1 MNKGIIST
9 ASYYVFF
16 SLLTQ
21 SLTLVSQLLLM
32 KYFSIRDYG
41 YMGISFEAYIF
52 LQMIVPNA
60 LRNFYL
66 QKIRTSGHGNNEL
79 LLDKLVKFQIYIGS
93 IIIFTFGCIV
103 AFLYRLDLFLS
114 ILIIA
119 TGILSSIIQP
129 LQAFWLANNR
139 RFLVIAKDLSSAFLF
154 LLSIVVL
161 VYYFSVSIKS
171 IVILQF
177 LIFSVVPC
185 CFYIYYRLNRK
196 ENNNKASLN
205 IDILNKSDVYGLLIF
220 MMIFLVN
227 TMHNKFGV
235 MFLNKYTTL
244 TEVAIYLAAFKFMNP
259 VFFVQSSLISAY
271 MPKFIHE
278 KELHFDYKLFLT
290 FFIPGIIIS
299 SCVYFAFPFV
309 VSILSIEKYL
319 SSYPLIKIGC
329 LFILVV
335 FLYGALSNYIS
346 VTGGKNFILLA
357 NLIALGLMLFF
368 CFLNRNSDNL
378 SIFVMHVFVL
388 AECIVG
394 ISYYLYLKLKKIKIS
409 ILYILSFSS
418 CIILSFFI

>member
-66 QKIRTSGHGNNEL
+66 QKIRTSGHENNEL

-93 IIIFTFGCIV
+93 IIILTFGCIV
-103 AFLYRLDLFLS
+103 AFLYRLDAFLS

-161 VYYFSVSIKS
+161 IYYFSVSIKS

-185 CFYIYYRLNRK
+185 CFYIYYRLKQKGNSQT
-196 ENNNKASLN
+196 SLN
-205 IDILNKSDVYGLLIF
+205 IEMLNKSDIYGLLIF

-244 TEVAIYLAAFKFMNP
+244 TEVAIYLAAFKFINP

-299 SCVYFAFPFV
+299 SCLYFAFPLV

-319 SSYPLIKIGC
+319 SSYPLIKVGC

-346 VTGGKNFILLA
+346 VSGGKNFILLT
-357 NLIALGLMLFF
+357 NLIALGLMLLF

-378 SIFVMHVFVL
+378 SVFVMHVFVL

-394 ISYYLYLKLKKIKIS
+394 ISYYLCLKFKKIKIS

>member
-93 IIIFTFGCIV
+93 IIILTFGCIV
-103 AFLYRLDLFLS
+103 AFLYRLDAFLS

-161 VYYFSVSIKS
+161 IYFFSVSIKS

-185 CFYIYYRLNRK
+185 CFYIYYRLKPKVNSQT
-196 ENNNKASLN
+196 SLN
-205 IDILNKSDVYGLLIF
+205 IEMLNKSDIYGLLIF

-235 MFLNKYTTL
+235 MFLNKYATL
-244 TEVAIYLAAFKFMNP
+244 TEVAIYLAAFKFINP

-299 SCVYFAFPFV
+299 SCLYFAFPLV

-346 VTGGKNFILLA
+346 VSGGKNFILLT
-357 NLIALGLMLFF
+357 NLIALGLMLLF

-378 SIFVMHVFVL
+378 SVFVMHVFVL

-394 ISYYLYLKLKKIKIS
+394 ISYYLYLKFKKIKIS

>member
-93 IIIFTFGCIV
+93 IIILTFGCIV
-103 AFLYRLDLFLS
+103 AFLYRLDAFLS

-161 VYYFSVSIKS
+161 IYYFSVSIKS

-185 CFYIYYRLNRK
+185 CFYIYYRS
-196 ENNNKASLN
+196 NKKGNSQTSLN
-205 IDILNKSDVYGLLIF
+205 IEMLNKSDIYGLLIF

-244 TEVAIYLAAFKFMNP
+244 TEVAIYLAAFKFINP

-299 SCVYFAFPFV
+299 SCLYFAFPLV

-319 SSYPLIKIGC
+319 SSYPLIKVGC

-346 VTGGKNFILLA
+346 VSGGKNFILLT
-357 NLIALGLMLFF
+357 NLIALGLMLLF
-368 CFLNRNSDNL
+368 CFLNRNSDSL
-378 SIFVMHVFVL
+378 SVFVMHVFVL

-394 ISYYLYLKLKKIKIS
+394 ISYYLYLKFKKIKIS

>member
-93 IIIFTFGCIV
+93 IIILTFGCIV
-103 AFLYRLDLFLS
+103 AFLYRLDAFLS

-161 VYYFSVSIKS
+161 IYYFSVSIKS

-185 CFYIYYRLNRK
+185 CFYIYYRLKQK
-196 ENNNKASLN
+196 ENSQTSLN
-205 IDILNKSDVYGLLIF
+205 IEMLNKSDIYGLLIF

-244 TEVAIYLAAFKFMNP
+244 TEVAIYLAAFKFINP

-299 SCVYFAFPFV
+299 SCLYFAFPLV

-319 SSYPLIKIGC
+319 SSYPLIKVGC

-346 VTGGKNFILLA
+346 VSGGKNFILLT
-357 NLIALGLMLFF
+357 NLIALGLMLLF

-378 SIFVMHVFVL
+378 SVFVMHVFVL

-394 ISYYLYLKLKKIKIS
+394 ISYYLYLKFKKIKIS

>member
-93 IIIFTFGCIV
+93 IIILTFGCIV
-103 AFLYRLDLFLS
+103 AFLYRLDAFLS

-161 VYYFSVSIKS
+161 IYFFSVSIKS

-185 CFYIYYRLNRK
+185 CFYIYYRLKQKVNSQT
-196 ENNNKASLN
+196 SLN
-205 IDILNKSDVYGLLIF
+205 IEMLNKSDIYGLLIF

-244 TEVAIYLAAFKFMNP
+244 TEVAIYLAAFKFINP

-299 SCVYFAFPFV
+299 SCLYFAFPLV

-346 VTGGKNFILLA
+346 VSGGKIFILLT
-357 NLIALGLMLFF
+357 NLIALGLMLLF

-378 SIFVMHVFVL
+378 SVFVMHVFVL

-394 ISYYLYLKLKKIKIS
+394 ISYYLYLKFKKIKIS

>member
-93 IIIFTFGCIV
+93 IIILTFGCIV
-103 AFLYRLDLFLS
+103 AFLYRLDAFLS

-129 LQAFWLANNR
+129 LQAFWLANNK

-161 VYYFSVSIKS
+161 IYFFSVSIKS

-185 CFYIYYRLNRK
+185 CFYIYYRLKPKVNSQT
-196 ENNNKASLN
+196 SLN
-205 IDILNKSDVYGLLIF
+205 IEMLNKSDIYGLLIF

-235 MFLNKYTTL
+235 MFLNKYATL
-244 TEVAIYLAAFKFMNP
+244 TEVAIYLAAFKFINP

-299 SCVYFAFPFV
+299 SCLYFAFPLV

-346 VTGGKNFILLA
+346 VSGGKNFILLT
-357 NLIALGLMLFF
+357 NLIALGLMLLF

-378 SIFVMHVFVL
+378 SVFVMHVFVL

-394 ISYYLYLKLKKIKIS
+394 ISYYLYLKFKKIKIS

>member
-93 IIIFTFGCIV
+93 IIILTFGCIV
-103 AFLYRLDLFLS
+103 AFLYRLDAFLS

-161 VYYFSVSIKS
+161 IYYFSVSIKS

-177 LIFSVVPC
+177 LIFSVVPF
-185 CFYIYYRLNRK
+185 CFYIYYRLKQKGNSQT
-196 ENNNKASLN
+196 SLN
-205 IDILNKSDVYGLLIF
+205 IEMLNKSDIYGLLIF

-244 TEVAIYLAAFKFMNP
+244 TEVAIYLAAFKFINP

-299 SCVYFAFPFV
+299 SCLYFAFPLV

-319 SSYPLIKIGC
+319 SSYPLIKVGC

-346 VTGGKNFILLA
+346 VSGGKNFILLT
-357 NLIALGLMLFF
+357 NLIALGLMLLF

-378 SIFVMHVFVL
+378 SVFVMHVFVL

-394 ISYYLYLKLKKIKIS
+394 ISYYLYLKFKKIKIS

>member
-93 IIIFTFGCIV
+93 IIILTFGCIV
-103 AFLYRLDLFLS
+103 AFLYRLDAFLS

-161 VYYFSVSIKS
+161 IYYFSVSIKS

-185 CFYIYYRLNRK
+185 CFYIHYRLKQKGNSQT
-196 ENNNKASLN
+196 SLN
-205 IDILNKSDVYGLLIF
+205 IEMLNKSDIYGLLIF

-244 TEVAIYLAAFKFMNP
+244 TEVAIYLAAFKFINP

-299 SCVYFAFPFV
+299 SCLYFAFPLV

-319 SSYPLIKIGC
+319 SSYPLIKVGC

-346 VTGGKNFILLA
+346 VSGGKNFILLT
-357 NLIALGLMLFF
+357 NLIALGLMLLF

-378 SIFVMHVFVL
+378 SVFVMHVFVL

-394 ISYYLYLKLKKIKIS
+394 ISYYLYLKFKKIKIS

>member
-161 VYYFSVSIKS
+161 IYYFSVSIKS

-177 LIFSVVPC
+177 IIFSVVPC
-185 CFYIYYRLNRK
+185 CFYIHYRLNRE
-196 ENNNKASLN
+196 ENSKAPLN
-205 IDILNKSDVYGLLIF
+205 IEILNKSDIYALLIF

-278 KELHFDYKLFLT
+278 KELHFDYKLFLS

-346 VTGGKNFILLA
+346 VSGGKNYILLA

-368 CFLNRNSDNL
+368 CFLNRDSDNL

-394 ISYYLYLKLKKIKIS
+394 ISYYIYLKFKKIKIS

>member
-93 IIIFTFGCIV
+93 IIILTFGCIV
-103 AFLYRLDLFLS
+103 AFLYRLDAFLS

-154 LLSIVVL
+154 LLSTVVL
-161 VYYFSVSIKS
+161 IYYFSVSIKS

-185 CFYIYYRLNRK
+185 CFYIYYRLNQK
-196 ENNNKASLN
+196 GNSQTSLN
-205 IDILNKSDVYGLLIF
+205 IEMLNKSDIYGLLIF

-235 MFLNKYTTL
+235 MFLNKYTNL
-244 TEVAIYLAAFKFMNP
+244 TEVAIYLAAFKFINP

-299 SCVYFAFPFV
+299 SCLYFAFPLV

-319 SSYPLIKIGC
+319 SSYPLIKVGC

-346 VTGGKNFILLA
+346 VSGGKNFILLT
-357 NLIALGLMLFF
+357 NLIALGLMLLF

-378 SIFVMHVFVL
+378 SVFVMHVFVL

-394 ISYYLYLKLKKIKIS
+394 ISYYLYLKFKKIKIS

>member
-66 QKIRTSGHGNNEL
+66 QKIRTSGLGNNEL

-93 IIIFTFGCIV
+93 IIILTFGCIV
-103 AFLYRLDLFLS
+103 AFLYRLDAFLS

-154 LLSIVVL
+154 LLSVVVL
-161 VYYFSVSIKS
+161 IYYFSVSIKS

-185 CFYIYYRLNRK
+185 CFYIYYRLNQK
-196 ENNNKASLN
+196 GNSQTSLN
-205 IDILNKSDVYGLLIF
+205 IEMLNKSDIYGLLIF

-244 TEVAIYLAAFKFMNP
+244 TEVAIYLAAFKFINP

-278 KELHFDYKLFLT
+278 KEFHFDYKLFLT

-299 SCVYFAFPFV
+299 SCLYFAFPLV

-319 SSYPLIKIGC
+319 SSYPLIKVGC

-346 VTGGKNFILLA
+346 VSGGKNFILLT
-357 NLIALGLMLFF
+357 NLIALGLMLLF

-378 SIFVMHVFVL
+378 SVFVMHVFVL

-394 ISYYLYLKLKKIKIS
+394 ISYYLYLKFKKIKIS

>member
-32 KYFSIRDYG
+32 KCFSIRDYG

-93 IIIFTFGCIV
+93 IIILTFGCIV
-103 AFLYRLDLFLS
+103 AFLYRLDAFLS

-161 VYYFSVSIKS
+161 IYYFSVSIKS

-185 CFYIYYRLNRK
+185 CFYIYYRLNQK
-196 ENNNKASLN
+196 GNSQTSLN
-205 IDILNKSDVYGLLIF
+205 IEMLNKSDIYGLLIF

-244 TEVAIYLAAFKFMNP
+244 TEVAIYLAAFKFINP

-299 SCVYFAFPFV
+299 SCLYFAFPLV

-319 SSYPLIKIGC
+319 SSYPLIKVGC

-346 VTGGKNFILLA
+346 VSGGKNFILLT
-357 NLIALGLMLFF
+357 NLIALGLMLLF

-378 SIFVMHVFVL
+378 SVFVMHVFVL

-394 ISYYLYLKLKKIKIS
+394 ISYYLYLKFKKIKIS

>member
-93 IIIFTFGCIV
+93 IIILTFGCIV
-103 AFLYRLDLFLS
+103 AFLYRLDAFLS

-161 VYYFSVSIKS
+161 IYYFSVSIKS

-185 CFYIYYRLNRK
+185 CFYIYYRSNQK
-196 ENNNKASLN
+196 GNSQTSLN
-205 IDILNKSDVYGLLIF
+205 IEMLNKSDIYGLLIF

-244 TEVAIYLAAFKFMNP
+244 TEVAIYLAAFKFINP

-299 SCVYFAFPFV
+299 SCLYFAFPLV

-319 SSYPLIKIGC
+319 SSYPLIKVGC

-346 VTGGKNFILLA
+346 VSGGKNFILLT
-357 NLIALGLMLFF
+357 NLIALGLMLLF
-368 CFLNRNSDNL
+368 CFLNRNSDSL
-378 SIFVMHVFVL
+378 SVFVMHVFVL

-394 ISYYLYLKLKKIKIS
+394 ISYYLYLKFKKIKIS

>member
-1 MNKGIIST
+1 
-9 ASYYVFF
+9 
-16 SLLTQ
+16 
-21 SLTLVSQLLLM
+21 
-32 KYFSIRDYG
+32 
-41 YMGISFEAYIF
+41 
-52 LQMIVPNA
+52 MIVPNA

-93 IIIFTFGCIV
+93 IIILTFGCIV
-103 AFLYRLDLFLS
+103 AFLYRLDAFLS

-161 VYYFSVSIKS
+161 IYFFSVSIKS

-185 CFYIYYRLNRK
+185 CFYIYYRLKPKVNSQT
-196 ENNNKASLN
+196 SLN
-205 IDILNKSDVYGLLIF
+205 IEMLNKSDIYGLLIF

-235 MFLNKYTTL
+235 MFLNKYATL
-244 TEVAIYLAAFKFMNP
+244 TEVAIYLAAFKFINP

-299 SCVYFAFPFV
+299 SCLYFAFPLV

-346 VTGGKNFILLA
+346 VSGGKNFILLT
-357 NLIALGLMLFF
+357 NLIALGLMLLF

-378 SIFVMHVFVL
+378 SVFVMHVFVL

-394 ISYYLYLKLKKIKIS
+394 ISYYLYLKFKKIKIS

>member
-93 IIIFTFGCIV
+93 IIILTFGCIV
-103 AFLYRLDLFLS
+103 AFLYRLDAFLS

-139 RFLVIAKDLSSAFLF
+139 RFSVIAKDLSSAFLF
-154 LLSIVVL
+154 LLSTVVL
-161 VYYFSVSIKS
+161 IYYFSVSIKS

-185 CFYIYYRLNRK
+185 CFYIYYRLNQ
-196 ENNNKASLN
+196 KANSQTSLN
-205 IDILNKSDVYGLLIF
+205 IEMLNKSDIYGLLIF

-235 MFLNKYTTL
+235 MFLNKYTNL
-244 TEVAIYLAAFKFMNP
+244 TEVAIYLAAFKFINP

-299 SCVYFAFPFV
+299 SCLYFAFPLV

-319 SSYPLIKIGC
+319 SSYPLIKVGC
-329 LFILVV
+329 LFIFVV

-346 VTGGKNFILLA
+346 VSGGKNFILLT
-357 NLIALGLMLFF
+357 NLIALGLMLLF

-378 SIFVMHVFVL
+378 SVFVMHVFVL

-394 ISYYLYLKLKKIKIS
+394 ISYYLYLKFKKIKIS

>member
-1 MNKGIIST
+1 M
-9 ASYYVFF
+9 FF

-93 IIIFTFGCIV
+93 IIILTFGCIV
-103 AFLYRLDLFLS
+103 AFLYRLDAFLS

-161 VYYFSVSIKS
+161 IYYFSVSIKS

-185 CFYIYYRLNRK
+185 CFYIYYRLKQKGNSQT
-196 ENNNKASLN
+196 SLN
-205 IDILNKSDVYGLLIF
+205 IEMLNKSDIYGLLIF

-244 TEVAIYLAAFKFMNP
+244 TEVAIYLAAFKFINP

-299 SCVYFAFPFV
+299 SCLYFAFPLV

-319 SSYPLIKIGC
+319 SSYPLIKVGC

-346 VTGGKNFILLA
+346 VSGGKNFILLT
-357 NLIALGLMLFF
+357 NLIALGLMLLF

-378 SIFVMHVFVL
+378 SVFVMHVFVL

-394 ISYYLYLKLKKIKIS
+394 ISYYLYLKFKKIKIS

>member
-93 IIIFTFGCIV
+93 IIILTFGCIV
-103 AFLYRLDLFLS
+103 AFLYRLDAFLS

-161 VYYFSVSIKS
+161 IYYFSVSIKS

-185 CFYIYYRLNRK
+185 CFYIYYRLNQK
-196 ENNNKASLN
+196 GNSQTSLN
-205 IDILNKSDVYGLLIF
+205 IEMLNKSDIYGLLIF

-244 TEVAIYLAAFKFMNP
+244 TEVAIYLAAFKFINP

-299 SCVYFAFPFV
+299 SCLYFAFPLV

-319 SSYPLIKIGC
+319 SSYPLIKVGC

-346 VTGGKNFILLA
+346 VSGGKNFILLT
-357 NLIALGLMLFF
+357 NLIALGLMLLF

-378 SIFVMHVFVL
+378 SVFVMHVFVL

-394 ISYYLYLKLKKIKIS
+394 ISYYLYLKFKKIKIS

>member
-93 IIIFTFGCIV
+93 TIILTFGCIV
-103 AFLYRLDLFLS
+103 AFLYRLDAFLS

-154 LLSIVVL
+154 LLSVVVL
-161 VYYFSVSIKS
+161 IYYFSVSIKS

-185 CFYIYYRLNRK
+185 CFYIYYRLNQK
-196 ENNNKASLN
+196 GNSQTSLN
-205 IDILNKSDVYGLLIF
+205 IEMLNKSDIYGLLIF

-244 TEVAIYLAAFKFMNP
+244 TEVAIYLAAFKFINP

-299 SCVYFAFPFV
+299 SCLYFAFPLV
-309 VSILSIEKYL
+309 VSILSIDKYL
-319 SSYPLIKIGC
+319 SSYPLIKVGC

-346 VTGGKNFILLA
+346 VSGGKNFILLT
-357 NLIALGLMLFF
+357 NLIALCLMLLF

-378 SIFVMHVFVL
+378 SVFVMHVFVL

-394 ISYYLYLKLKKIKIS
+394 ISYYLYLKFKKIKIS

>member
-1 MNKGIIST
+1 
-9 ASYYVFF
+9 
-16 SLLTQ
+16 LTQ

-93 IIIFTFGCIV
+93 IIILTFGCIV
-103 AFLYRLDLFLS
+103 AFLYRLDAFLS

-161 VYYFSVSIKS
+161 IYYFSVSIKS

-185 CFYIYYRLNRK
+185 CFYIYYRLKQKGNSQT
-196 ENNNKASLN
+196 SLN
-205 IDILNKSDVYGLLIF
+205 IEMLNKSDIYGLLIF

-244 TEVAIYLAAFKFMNP
+244 TEVAIYLAAFKFINP

-299 SCVYFAFPFV
+299 SCLYFAFPLV

-319 SSYPLIKIGC
+319 SSYPLIKVGC

-346 VTGGKNFILLA
+346 VSGGKNFILLT
-357 NLIALGLMLFF
+357 NLIALGLMLLF

-378 SIFVMHVFVL
+378 SVFVMHVFVL

-394 ISYYLYLKLKKIKIS
+394 ISYYLYLKFKKIKIS

>member
-93 IIIFTFGCIV
+93 TIILTFGCIV
-103 AFLYRLDLFLS
+103 AFLYRLDAFLS

-154 LLSIVVL
+154 LLSVVVL
-161 VYYFSVSIKS
+161 IYYFSVSIKS

-185 CFYIYYRLNRK
+185 CFYIYYRLNQK
-196 ENNNKASLN
+196 GNSQTSLN
-205 IDILNKSDVYGLLIF
+205 VEMLNKSDIYGLLIF

-244 TEVAIYLAAFKFMNP
+244 TEVAIYLAAFKFINP

-299 SCVYFAFPFV
+299 SCLYFAFPLV
-309 VSILSIEKYL
+309 VSILSIDKYL
-319 SSYPLIKIGC
+319 SSYPLIKVGC

-346 VTGGKNFILLA
+346 VSGGKNFILLT
-357 NLIALGLMLFF
+357 NLIALCLMLLF

-378 SIFVMHVFVL
+378 SVFVMHVFVL

-394 ISYYLYLKLKKIKIS
+394 ISYYLYLKFKKIKIS

>member
-93 IIIFTFGCIV
+93 IIILTFGCIV
-103 AFLYRLDLFLS
+103 AFLYRLDAFLS

-161 VYYFSVSIKS
+161 IYYFSVSIKS

-185 CFYIYYRLNRK
+185 CFYIYYRLKQKGNSQT
-196 ENNNKASLN
+196 SLN
-205 IDILNKSDVYGLLIF
+205 IEMLNKSDIYGLLIF

-244 TEVAIYLAAFKFMNP
+244 TEVAIYLAAFKFINP

-299 SCVYFAFPFV
+299 SCLYFAFPLV

-319 SSYPLIKIGC
+319 SSYPLIKVGC

-346 VTGGKNFILLA
+346 VSGGKNFILLT
-357 NLIALGLMLFF
+357 NLIALGLMLLF

-378 SIFVMHVFVL
+378 SVFVMHVFVL
-388 AECIVG
+388 TECIVG
-394 ISYYLYLKLKKIKIS
+394 ISYYLYLKFKKIKIS

>member
-93 IIIFTFGCIV
+93 IIILTFGCIV
-103 AFLYRLDLFLS
+103 AFLYRLDAFLS

-154 LLSIVVL
+154 LLSTVVL
-161 VYYFSVSIKS
+161 IYYFSVSIKS

-185 CFYIYYRLNRK
+185 CFYIYYRLNQ
-196 ENNNKASLN
+196 KANSQTSLN
-205 IDILNKSDVYGLLIF
+205 IEMLNKSDIYGLLIF

-235 MFLNKYTTL
+235 MFLNKYTNL
-244 TEVAIYLAAFKFMNP
+244 TEVAIYLAAFKFINP

-299 SCVYFAFPFV
+299 SCLYFAFPLV

-319 SSYPLIKIGC
+319 SSYPLIKVGC

-346 VTGGKNFILLA
+346 VSGGKNFILLT
-357 NLIALGLMLFF
+357 NLIALGLMLLF

-378 SIFVMHVFVL
+378 SVFVMHVFVL

-394 ISYYLYLKLKKIKIS
+394 ISYYLYLKFKKIKIS

>member
-93 IIIFTFGCIV
+93 IIILTFGCIV
-103 AFLYRLDLFLS
+103 AFLYRLDAFLS

-161 VYYFSVSIKS
+161 IYYFSVSIKS

-185 CFYIYYRLNRK
+185 CFYIYYRLKQKGNSQT
-196 ENNNKASLN
+196 SLN
-205 IDILNKSDVYGLLIF
+205 IEMLNKSDIYGLLIF

-244 TEVAIYLAAFKFMNP
+244 TEVAIYLAAFKFINP

-299 SCVYFAFPFV
+299 SCLYFAFPLV

-319 SSYPLIKIGC
+319 SSYPLIKVGC

-346 VTGGKNFILLA
+346 VSGGKNFILLT
-357 NLIALGLMLFF
+357 NLIALGLMLLF

-378 SIFVMHVFVL
+378 SVFVMHVFVL

-394 ISYYLYLKLKKIKIS
+394 ISYYLYLKFKKIKIS

>member
-66 QKIRTSGHGNNEL
+66 QKIRTSGHGNDEL

-93 IIIFTFGCIV
+93 IIILTFGCIV
-103 AFLYRLDLFLS
+103 AFLYRLDAFLS

-161 VYYFSVSIKS
+161 IYYFSVSIKS

-185 CFYIYYRLNRK
+185 CFYIYYRLKQKGNSQT
-196 ENNNKASLN
+196 SLN
-205 IDILNKSDVYGLLIF
+205 IEMLNKSDIYGLLIF

-244 TEVAIYLAAFKFMNP
+244 TEVAIYLAAFKFINP

-299 SCVYFAFPFV
+299 SCLYFAFPLV

-319 SSYPLIKIGC
+319 SSYPLIKVGC

-346 VTGGKNFILLA
+346 VSGGKNFILLT
-357 NLIALGLMLFF
+357 NLIALGLMLLF

-378 SIFVMHVFVL
+378 SVFVMHVFVL

-394 ISYYLYLKLKKIKIS
+394 ISYYLYLKFKKIKIS

>member
-93 IIIFTFGCIV
+93 IIILTFGCIV
-103 AFLYRLDLFLS
+103 AFLYRLDAFLS

-129 LQAFWLANNR
+129 LQAFWLANNK

-161 VYYFSVSIKS
+161 IYFFSVSIKS

-185 CFYIYYRLNRK
+185 CFYIYYRLKPKVNSQT
-196 ENNNKASLN
+196 SLN
-205 IDILNKSDVYGLLIF
+205 IEMLNKSDIYGLLIF

-244 TEVAIYLAAFKFMNP
+244 TEVAIYLAAFKFINP

-299 SCVYFAFPFV
+299 SCLYFAFPLV

-346 VTGGKNFILLA
+346 VSGGKNFILLT
-357 NLIALGLMLFF
+357 NLIALGLMLLF

-378 SIFVMHVFVL
+378 SVFVMHVFVL

-394 ISYYLYLKLKKIKIS
+394 ISYYLYLKFKKIKIS

>member
-93 IIIFTFGCIV
+93 IIILTFGCIV
-103 AFLYRLDLFLS
+103 AFLYRLDAFLS

-161 VYYFSVSIKS
+161 IYFFSVSIKS

-185 CFYIYYRLNRK
+185 CFYIYYRLKQKVNSQT
-196 ENNNKASLN
+196 SLN
-205 IDILNKSDVYGLLIF
+205 IEMLNKSDIYGLLIF

-244 TEVAIYLAAFKFMNP
+244 TEVAIYLAAFKFINP

-299 SCVYFAFPFV
+299 SCLYFAFPLV

-346 VTGGKNFILLA
+346 VSGGKNFILLT
-357 NLIALGLMLFF
+357 NLIALGLMLLF

-378 SIFVMHVFVL
+378 SVFVMHVFVL

-394 ISYYLYLKLKKIKIS
+394 ISYYLYLKFKKIKIS

>member
-93 IIIFTFGCIV
+93 IIILTFGCIV
-103 AFLYRLDLFLS
+103 AFLYRLDAFLS

-161 VYYFSVSIKS
+161 IYYFSVSIKS

-185 CFYIYYRLNRK
+185 CFYIYYRLNQK
-196 ENNNKASLN
+196 GNSQTSLN
-205 IDILNKSDVYGLLIF
+205 IEMLNKSDIYGLLIF

-244 TEVAIYLAAFKFMNP
+244 TEVAIYLAAFKFINP

-299 SCVYFAFPFV
+299 SCLYLAFPLV

-319 SSYPLIKIGC
+319 SSYPLIKVGC

-346 VTGGKNFILLA
+346 VSGGKNFILLT
-357 NLIALGLMLFF
+357 NLIALGLMLLF

-378 SIFVMHVFVL
+378 SVFVMHVFVL

-394 ISYYLYLKLKKIKIS
+394 ISYYLYLKFKKIKIS

>member
-93 IIIFTFGCIV
+93 IIILTFGCIV
-103 AFLYRLDLFLS
+103 AFLYRLDAFLS

-154 LLSIVVL
+154 LLSTVVL
-161 VYYFSVSIKS
+161 IYYFSVSIKS

-185 CFYIYYRLNRK
+185 CFYIYYRLNQ
-196 ENNNKASLN
+196 KANSQTSLN
-205 IDILNKSDVYGLLIF
+205 IEMLNKSDIYGLLIF

-235 MFLNKYTTL
+235 MFLNKYTNL
-244 TEVAIYLAAFKFMNP
+244 TEVAIYLAAFKFINP

-299 SCVYFAFPFV
+299 SCLYFAFPLV

-319 SSYPLIKIGC
+319 SSYPLIKVGC
-329 LFILVV
+329 LFIFVV

-346 VTGGKNFILLA
+346 VSGGKNFILLT
-357 NLIALGLMLFF
+357 NLIALGLMLLF

-378 SIFVMHVFVL
+378 SVFVMHVFVL

-394 ISYYLYLKLKKIKIS
+394 ISYYLYLKFKKIKIS

>member
-93 IIIFTFGCIV
+93 IIILTFGCIV
-103 AFLYRLDLFLS
+103 AFLYRLDAFLS

-161 VYYFSVSIKS
+161 IYYFSVSIKS

-185 CFYIYYRLNRK
+185 CFYIYYRLKQKGNSQT
-196 ENNNKASLN
+196 SLN
-205 IDILNKSDVYGLLIF
+205 IEMLNKSDIYGLLIF

-244 TEVAIYLAAFKFMNP
+244 TEVAIYLAAFKFINP

-278 KELHFDYKLFLT
+278 KEIHFDYKLFLT

-299 SCVYFAFPFV
+299 SCLYFAFPLV

-319 SSYPLIKIGC
+319 SSYPLIKVGC

-346 VTGGKNFILLA
+346 VSGGKNFILLT
-357 NLIALGLMLFF
+357 NLIALGLMLLF

-378 SIFVMHVFVL
+378 SVFVMHVFVL

-394 ISYYLYLKLKKIKIS
+394 ISYYLYLKFKKIKIS

>member
-93 IIIFTFGCIV
+93 IIILTFGCIV
-103 AFLYRLDLFLS
+103 AFLYRLDAFLS

-161 VYYFSVSIKS
+161 IYFFSVSIKS

-185 CFYIYYRLNRK
+185 CFYIYYRLKQKVNSQT
-196 ENNNKASLN
+196 SLN
-205 IDILNKSDVYGLLIF
+205 IEMLNKSDIYGLLIF

-244 TEVAIYLAAFKFMNP
+244 TEVAIYLAAFKFINP

-299 SCVYFAFPFV
+299 SCLYFAFPLV

-346 VTGGKNFILLA
+346 VSGGKNFILLT
-357 NLIALGLMLFF
+357 NLIALGLMLLF

-378 SIFVMHVFVL
+378 SVFVMHVFVL

-394 ISYYLYLKLKKIKIS
+394 ISYYLYLKFKKIKIS

-418 CIILSFFI
+418 CIMLSFFI

>member
-93 IIIFTFGCIV
+93 IIILTFGCIV
-103 AFLYRLDLFLS
+103 AFLYRLDAFLS

-119 TGILSSIIQP
+119 TGTLSSIIQP

-161 VYYFSVSIKS
+161 IYFFSVSIKS

-185 CFYIYYRLNRK
+185 CFYIYYRLKQKVNSQT
-196 ENNNKASLN
+196 SLN
-205 IDILNKSDVYGLLIF
+205 IEMLNKSDIYGLLIF

-244 TEVAIYLAAFKFMNP
+244 TEVAIYLAAFKFINP

-299 SCVYFAFPFV
+299 SCLYFAFPLV

-346 VTGGKNFILLA
+346 VSGGKNFILLT
-357 NLIALGLMLFF
+357 NLIALGLMLLF

-378 SIFVMHVFVL
+378 SVFVMHVFVL

-394 ISYYLYLKLKKIKIS
+394 ISYYLYLKFKKIKIS